1 MKIKN
6 IICLIIILITGFLAY
21 YFYTT
26 KDTLYS
32 IISLSVLILTLII
45 FIKGLFDIK
54 DPYQAELNK
63 IIKTYDSLLIEVE
76 ALPKVTGKKV
86 VRTKYFKDLV
96 NVQFELRKPIYY
108 LQDPLFC
115 EFLVTDNTQAYV
127 FTLKRDEE
135 YISKSEEI
143 VEGKVDEKA
152 IEKAEELNKEEE
164 NKFLLNEEDR
174 KDMIYNMIENDEEKK
189 EAIND
194 MIENNTT
201 ENDDLSKRMEEF
213 KRKMHIN

>member
-1 MKIKN
+1 MEYKKYHYLLN
-6 IICLIIILITGFLAY
+6 I
-21 YFYTT
+21 
-26 KDTLYS
+26 
-32 IISLSVLILTLII
+32 
-45 FIKGLFDIK
+45 
-54 DPYQAELNK
+54 P
-63 IIKTYDSLLIEVE
+63 
-76 ALPKVTGKKV
+76 
-86 VRTKYFKDLV
+86 
-96 NVQFELRKPIYY
+96 
-108 LQDPLFC
+108 
-115 EFLVTDNTQAYV
+115 
-127 FTLKRDEE
+127 KRDEE

-201 ENDDLSKRMEEF
+201 NENDDLSKRMEEF